1 MVYPHMLSISA
12 ASTAQLH
19 TARMGVVWFQ
29 RGRLLRESKCDQEMK
44 DRVLKEVIFQLGEY
58 LTGQFRAEGIGA
70 FCDTGQ

>member
-29 RGRLLRESKCDQEMK
+29 RERLLRESKCDAG
-44 DRVLKEVIFQLGEY
+44 D
-58 LTGQFRAEGIGA
+58 EGRGA
-70 FCDTGQ
+70 KRGDFSAW